1 VIVCGLKLTHDGTVA
16 LLEDDGLVA
25 SIEMEKVGN
34 NPRYQQLDQLER
46 VEELLAA
53 CGVRLADVDVFVVDG
68 WYPEPWHPA
77 PWHPAPGEDPTVLWV
92 SNQGRPVA
100 VPVAS
105 YQEPAGLDP
114 LQRYRFEGLRIGS
127 ATVRYSSYYHATQHL
142 LGAYCTSPFAER
154 GEPALVLVWDG
165 GLVPTLYS
173 VETDPFRVRNLG
185 ALFQIYGCSFAD
197 FAAEF
202 DPFRPAPGSQP
213 RETHAMPVNLD
224 VAGKAMAYA
233 ALGQNIPELYS
244 LFDAEFAESPLTYQT
259 GGQLGRRLNEQRSL
273 LAPGCTEADFI
284 ATFQDYI
291 AHKLHTALR
300 QRVPRLDPRGPAPN
314 LCLAGGC
321 ALNIKWNS
329 TLRASGLFREI
340 WVPPF
345 PNDSGAALGTAAA
358 ELVHHG
364 RVGVQ
369 WDVYRGPELG
379 LATEVPGWSSEP
391 CDERGL
397 ARLLHERGEPVL
409 ILNGRAELGPRA
421 LGNRS
426 ILAPAG
432 APKMKDRLN
441 DLKNRERY
449 RPVAPVCLED
459 RASEIF
465 SPGTPDPYMLFD
477 HRVRAEWVERIPAV
491 IHLDGTARLQTIT
504 PRQNPVLARVLAE
517 YDKLSGVPV
526 LCNTSANH
534 KGCGFF
540 PDVRSAADWGRVDAI
555 WSGGRLHR
563 RRS

>member
-1 VIVCGLKLTHDGTVA
+1 MIVCGLKLTHDGALA
-16 LLEDDGLVA
+16 LLEGGRLVA
-25 SIEMEKVGN
+25 SIEMEKIGN

-46 VEELLAA
+46 VEELLASY
-53 CGVRLADVDVFVVDG
+53 GVQLADVDAFVVDG
-68 WYPEPWHPA
+68 WYP
-77 PWHPAPGEDPTVLWV
+77 APGEDSTVLRV
-92 SNQGRPVA
+92 HNQGRPVTVSA
-100 VPVAS
+100 AP
-105 YQEPAGLDP
+105 YQEPAGTDP
-114 LQRYRFEGLRIGS
+114 LHRYRFEGLQIGS
-127 ATVRYSSYYHATQHL
+127 ATVRYSSYYHATHHL
-142 LGAYCTSPFAER
+142 LGAYCTSPFVEQ
-154 GEPALVLVWDG
+154 GEPALVVVWDG
-165 GLVPTLYS
+165 GLLPTLYS
-173 VETDPFRVRNLG
+173 VETHPFRVRNLG
-185 ALFQIYGCSFAD
+185 ALFRIYGSAFAD

-213 RETHAMPVNLD
+213 RETSHAMPPNLD

-244 LFDAEFAESPLTYQT
+244 LFDAGFTELPLSYQT
-259 GGQLGRRLNEQRSL
+259 AGQLGRRLNEQRSL
-273 LAPGCTEADFI
+273 VAPGCTEADFI

-300 QRVPRLDPRGPAPN
+300 ERVPRLDSRGTAPN
-314 LCLAGGC
+314 LCLTGGC

-329 TLRASGLFREI
+329 TLRASGLFQEI

-345 PNDSGAALGTAAA
+345 PNDSGAAIGTAVA

-364 RVGVQ
+364 RIGVQ

-379 LATEVPGWSSEP
+379 PATEAPGWSSEP

-459 RASEIF
+459 RAPEIF

-477 HRVRAEWVERIPAV
+477 HRVRAEWVDRIPAV
-491 IHLDGTARLQTIT
+491 IHLDGTARLQTIA
-504 PRQNPVLARVLAE
+504 PQQNPVLARVLAE

-540 PDVRSAADWGRVDAI
+540 PDVYSAAGWGRVDAI
-555 WSGGRLHR
+555 WSGSRLYR